1 MKKVLISMLVLSS
14 LVTMVGCNDK
24 KTGDVSSNPVQNE
37 EVSNDNESK
46 GKSNKEM
53 YKIHEELL
61 PKVKEYY
68 ESLGADIKEEG
79 DDRAKDYDDITYISH
94 IDYDNNNN
102 GEYTALDYGLSFS
115 PDGKIN
121 FLMGGMY
128 MKIDKSFY
136 KDGNFKFEE
145 TPFYELSKIFGAG
158 DLDYTGINEKVN
170 DYFNGNGSSLVERS
184 EGQFAERINLSQG
197 EFAYIINIR
206 P

>member
-1 MKKVLISMLVLSS
+1 MKKLLISMLVLST
-14 LVTMVGCNDK
+14 LVTIVGCNDK
-24 KTGDVSSNPVQNE
+24 KVEDSSSNTVQNE
-37 EVSNDNESK
+37 EVANNDESK
-46 GKSNKEM
+46 ERSNEEM

-61 PKVKEYY
+61 PKVKAYY

-102 GEYTALDYGLSFS
+102 GEYTTLDYGLSFS
-115 PDGKIN
+115 PYGKIN
-121 FLMGGMY
+121 FIMGGMY
-128 MKIDKSFY
+128 MNIDESFY

-158 DLDYTGINEKVN
+158 DLDCTGINEKVN
-170 DYFNGNGSSLVERS
+170 AYFRGNGSSLVERS
-184 EGQFAERINLSQG
+184 EGQFTERINLSEG
-197 EFAYIINIR
+197 EFAYIINIT